1 MAIFCDYAQVTVE
14 AGKGGNGLI
23 AFRREKFIPL
33 GGPDGGNGGK
43 GGAVYFQASDDVNTL
58 SDFRTY
64 KFFKA
69 TDGGPGGGNNRTG
82 ADGDDLI
89 LPIAVGTV
97 VKENGVVIADLSQ
110 PGQLVLI
117 AAGGRGGYGNA
128 HFVSAVRQA
137 PQFAE
142 LGEDGERKELELELK
157 LIADVGLVGYPSV
170 GKSTLISVISNA
182 KPKIADYPFTTL
194 IPNLGVVRFDDFD
207 FVVADIPGLI
217 EGAHAGKGL
226 GVEFLKH
233 IQRTR
238 VILHIL
244 DVQSVDIVADYHA
257 IRKELELFDPDIL
270 KKPEIVVLNKVDT
283 IDEASVELLVGSLKD
298 AKIVKNIKDV
308 FAISAVS
315 HHGLKP
321 LLYKIGTMLADLPKV
336 QFEDVVAE
344 QDPNVIPVLRPHLE
358 GAAKSFFIDR
368 LSPEEITIRG
378 QRIEQIANMTNM
390 DNPEGVA
397 RLYDIFHKLG
407 VMKLLRREKE
417 TANAVVVIGKQRI
430 PFKDIPLMR
439 NKKQ

>member
-1 MAIFCDYAQVTVE
+1 MAIFCDYAQITVE
-14 AGKGGNGLI
+14 AGKGGGGLV
-23 AFRREKFIPL
+23 AFRREKFIPF
-33 GGPDGGNGGK
+33 GGPDGGNGGQ
-43 GGAVYFQASDDVNTL
+43 GGAVYFQASEDVNTL

-69 TDGGPGGGNNRTG
+69 TDGESGGGNNRTG
-82 ADGDDLI
+82 ADGEDLI
-89 LPIAVGTV
+89 LPVAVGTV
-97 VKENGVVIADLSQ
+97 VKENGVVIADLSM
-110 PGQLVLI
+110 PGQMVLI
-117 AAGGRGGYGNA
+117 ASGGRGGYGNA

-137 PQFAE
+137 PKFAE

-217 EGAHAGKGL
+217 EGAHEGKGL

-257 IRKELELFDPDIL
+257 IRRELELFDASIL
-270 KKPEIVVLNKVDT
+270 EKPEIIVLNKVDT
-283 IDEASVELLVGSLKD
+283 IDTATVDLLVQSLCD
-298 AKIVKNIKDV
+298 AKIVRKKKEV
-308 FAISAVS
+308 FPISAVA
-315 HHGLKP
+315 HQGLKP
-321 LLYKIGTMLADLPKV
+321 LLYHVGGMLATLPKV
-336 QFEDVVAE
+336 GFEEPAVPVDDSA
-344 QDPNVIPVLRPHLE
+344 IPVLRPHLE
-358 GAAKSFFIDR
+358 GSAKSFFIDR
-368 LSPEEITIRG
+368 LSANEIVIRG
-378 QRIEQIANMTNM
+378 QRIEQIANMTNL
-390 DNPEGVA
+390 DNPEGLA

-407 VMKLLRREKE
+407 IMKLLRKEKDAE
-417 TANAVVVIGKQRI
+417 HATVLIGKQRLVY
-430 PFKDIPLMR
+430 KEIPLF
-439 NKKQ
+439 K

>member
-1 MAIFCDYAQVTVE
+1 MAIFCDYAQVTLE

-23 AFRREKFIPL
+23 AFRREKFIPF

-43 GGAVYFQASDDVNTL
+43 GGDIYFQASDNVNTL

-69 TDGGPGGGNNRTG
+69 TDGEPGGGNNCTG
-82 ADGDDLI
+82 AHGTDLI
-89 LPIAVGTV
+89 LPVAVGTV
-97 VKENGVVIADLSQ
+97 VKENGVVVADLSQ

-117 AAGGRGGYGNA
+117 AAGGRGGYGNQ
-128 HFVSAVRQA
+128 HFVSAIRQA
-137 PQFAE
+137 PEFAE
-142 LGEDGERKELELELK
+142 LGEDGDKKELELELK

-194 IPNLGVVRFDDFD
+194 IPNLGVVRFDDYD

-244 DVQSVDIVADYHA
+244 DVQSNDIVADYHA
-257 IRKELELFDPDIL
+257 IRKELELFDPAIL
-270 KKPEIVVLNKVDT
+270 EKPEIIVLNKIDT
-283 IDEASVELLVGSLKD
+283 IDEDTVSLLIDTLCE
-298 AKIVKNIKDV
+298 AKVAKKKKDV
-308 FAISAVS
+308 YAISSVA
-315 HHGLKP
+315 HQGLNP
-321 LLYKIGTMLADLPKV
+321 LLYKVGTMLSTLPKV
-336 QFEDVVAE
+336 RFDDMPVEV
-344 QDPNVIPVLRPHLE
+344 DPTLIPVLRPHLE
-358 GAAKSFFIDR
+358 NAAKSFFIDR
-368 LSPEEITIRG
+368 LEPDVIQIKG
-378 QRIEQIANMTNM
+378 QRIEQIANMTDVTNQ
-390 DNPEGVA
+390 EGLA

-407 VMKLLRREKE
+407 IMKLLRREKE
-417 TANAVVVIGKQRI
+417 AHNALVHIGKQKL
-430 PFKDIPLMR
+430 PFKDIPLYR
-439 NKKQ
+439 NKKG

>member
-1 MAIFCDYAQVTVE
+1 MAIFCDYAQITVE
-14 AGKGGNGLI
+14 AGKGGNGLV
-23 AFRREKFIPL
+23 AFRREKFIPF

-43 GGAVYFQASDDVNTL
+43 GGAIYFQASEDVNTL

-69 TDGGPGGGNNRTG
+69 MDGGPGGGNNRTG
-82 ADGDDLI
+82 ADGEDLV
-89 LPIAVGTV
+89 LPVAIGTV
-97 VKENGVVIADLSQ
+97 VKENGAVIADLSV
-110 PGQLVLI
+110 PGQKVCI
-117 AAGGRGGYGNA
+117 VTGGRGGYGNA

-137 PQFAE
+137 PKFAE
-142 LGEDGERKELELELK
+142 LGEDGEKKELELELK

-217 EGAHAGKGL
+217 EGAHEGKGL

-238 VILHIL
+238 VLVHIL
-244 DVQSVDIVADYHA
+244 DVQSNDIVADYKA
-257 IRKELELFDPDIL
+257 IRKELELFDATLLDR
-270 KKPEIVVLNKVDT
+270 PELIVLNKVDT
-283 IDEASVELLVGSLKD
+283 IDESTVELLTKSLQD
-298 AKIVKNIKDV
+298 AKIVSKKKPI
-308 FAISAVS
+308 FAISAVA
-315 HHGLKP
+315 HQGLKP
-321 LLYKIGTMLADLPKV
+321 LLYKIGELLATMPKV
-336 QFEDVVAE
+336 TFDEIKETV
-344 QDPNVIPVLRPHLE
+344 DPTAIPVLRPHLE
-358 GAAKSFFIDR
+358 TSAKSFFIDR
-368 LSPEEITIRG
+368 LSPDEIIIRG

-407 VMKLLRREKE
+407 ISKLLRKEKE
-417 TANAVVVIGKQRI
+417 TENATVIIGKKKI
-430 PFKDIPLMR
+430 PFKEIPLYQP
-439 NKKQ
+439 KKK